1 MFSGGFKVIKICFLV
16 PDATAKYVRMFAH
29 GKHFQGSLIIVGMA
43 DAFTHKWSIL
53 VASLV

>member
-43 DAFTHKWSIL
+43 DAFTHK
-53 VASLV
+53 